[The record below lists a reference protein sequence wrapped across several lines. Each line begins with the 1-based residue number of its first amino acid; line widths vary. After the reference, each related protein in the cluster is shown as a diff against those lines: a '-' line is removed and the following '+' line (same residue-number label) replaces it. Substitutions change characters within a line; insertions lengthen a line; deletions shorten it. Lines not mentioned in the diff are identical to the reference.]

1 MDKKSIIMIGILV
14 LVVIFYFPIMEEL
27 GLYQP
32 AQPLPPAIDTTQVE
46 TQTANQPVQVADIQ
60 AETTNDPDLL
70 QLSDAVVDSV
80 INDTIVVRTQKYAL
94 ILSTYGGGP
103 ISIKLN
109 EYNYRD
115 TNNVEMLPLA
125 TAATPEALFAG
136 GTFSSSKVSY
146 VSSLQPGE
154 YDATNS
160 NFELTYTYT
169 SPEGGQLIKK
179 YIFYPDKYNYDLV
192 FEIKGREQLGF
203 ERKYNLRWN
212 TPLGTTEPQIEMDY
226 QAMEAVAM
234 MSGERE
240 TLDDYTDDKLNQE
253 LTGSTEWA
261 GVRSKYFAA
270 VIIPKNRLADGAF
283 AQGYKSEILT
293 PDGSSVESRSITA
306 GLEMPFANVSN
317 VIDSFTVFVGPLDY
331 NVMSDY
337 DVGLDDILGIGTMP
351 FVGWILKPF
360 AIGLMWLLPI
370 MYGFIPN
377 FGLVIILVALLVK
390 IITLPLSMKSFK
402 SMQAMKELQ
411 PKIEELKKKHKKNP
425 QELNKATMAL
435 YKEHGVSPMSGCL
448 PMLPQMPIL
457 FAMFSVFRQTILL
470 RDAPFFWFIDDLSRG
485 AQSFTDPYIILVVFM
500 VIAQFLSQ
508 KVTMPSSGQ
517 QNKALIYMMPLMIA
531 FFFYTFSSGL
541 ILYWTCYSVFSML
554 DYVLFK
560 RDKKGQVK
568 IS

>member
-1 MDKKSIIMIGILV
+1 MDKKSVIMIGILV
-14 LVVIFYFPIMEEL
+14 VIVIFYFPIMEEL
-27 GLYQP
+27 GLYNP
-32 AQPLPPAIDTTQVE
+32 AEPPPPPVDTTQQIDNQVVKPLE
-46 TQTANQPVQVADIQ
+46 QVVDTQADIKIEPEVVQ
-60 AETTNDPDLL
+60 PLD
-70 QLSDAVVDSV
+70 SAVY
-80 INDTIVVRTQKYAL
+80 DTIVVKTQKYSL
-94 ILSTYGGGP
+94 VLSTFGGGP
-103 ISIKLN
+103 VSIKLN
-109 EYNYRD
+109 DYNYRD
-115 TNNVEMLPLA
+115 TNNIEMLPLA
-125 TAATPEALFAG
+125 TKATPEALFAG
-136 GTFSSSKVSY
+136 GTFSSSDVSY
-146 VSSLQPGE
+146 ISSLQPGE
-154 YDATNS
+154 YDATNQ

-192 FEIKGREQLGF
+192 FEINGREQLGF

-212 TPLGTTEPQIEMDY
+212 TPLGITEPQIEMDY
-226 QAMEAVAM
+226 QATEAVAM

-240 TLDDYTDDKLNQE
+240 TLDDFKDNKLNQE

-261 GVRSKYFAA
+261 GVRSKYFAV
-270 VIIPKNRLADGAF
+270 VIIPRNRPADGVF
-283 AQGYKSEILT
+283 AQGFKKEILI

-317 VIDSFTVFVGPLDY
+317 VSDSFTVFVGPLDY

-337 DVGLDDILGIGTMP
+337 NIGLDDILGIGTMP

-377 FGLVIILVALLVK
+377 YGLVIILVALLVK
-390 IITLPLSMKSFK
+390 VVTLPLSMKSFK
-402 SMQAMKELQ
+402 SMQAMKVLQ
-411 PKIEELKKKHKKNP
+411 PKLEELKKKHKKNP

-435 YKEHGVSPMSGCL
+435 YKENGVSPMSGCL

-470 RDAPFFWFIDDLSRG
+470 RDAPFIWFIDDLSRG
-485 AQSFTDPYIILVVFM
+485 AQSFTDPYIILVVIM

-508 KVTMPSSGQ
+508 KVTMPSNQ
-517 QNKALIYMMPLMIA
+517 QNKALTYMMPLMIA
-531 FFFYTFSSGL
+531 FFFYSFSSGL
-541 ILYWTCYSVFSML
+541 ILYYICFSLFSML

-560 RDKKGQVK
+560 RDKAAQVK

>member
-1 MDKKSIIMIGILV
+1 MDKKSVIMIGILV
-14 LVVIFYFPIMEEL
+14 LIVIFYFPIMEEL
-27 GLYQP
+27 GLYKS
-32 AQPLPPAIDTTQVE
+32 AEPLPPSIDTTQVDNQVTKPVEQVTEIQTE
-46 TQTANQPVQVADIQ
+46 TKIIPELIQP
-60 AETTNDPDLL
+60 
-70 QLSDAVVDSV
+70 SDSTVY
-80 INDTIVVRTQKYAL
+80 DTIVVKTQKYVL

-103 ISIKLN
+103 VSIKLN
-109 EYNYRD
+109 DYNYRD
-115 TNNVEMLPLA
+115 TNNIEMLPLA
-125 TAATPEALFAG
+125 TKATPEALFAG
-136 GTFSSSKVSY
+136 GTFSSSDVSY

-154 YDATNS
+154 YDATNQ

-179 YIFYPDKYNYDLV
+179 YIFYPDKYNFDLV
-192 FEIKGREQLGF
+192 FEINGREQLGF
-203 ERKYNLRWN
+203 ERKYNLSWN
-212 TPLGTTEPQIEMDY
+212 TPLGITEPQIEMDY

-240 TLDDYTDDKLNQE
+240 TLDDFTDNKLSQE

-270 VIIPKNRLADGAF
+270 VIIPKNRPADGTF
-283 AQGYKSEILT
+283 AQGYKKEILI

-317 VIDSFTVFVGPLDY
+317 VSDSFTVFVGPLDY
-331 NVMSDY
+331 NIMSDY
-337 DVGLDDILGIGTMP
+337 NVGLDDILGIGTMP

-370 MYGFIPN
+370 LYGFIPN

-425 QELNKATMAL
+425 QDLNRATMAL

-508 KVTMPSSGQ
+508 KVTMPSNQ
-517 QNKALIYMMPLMIA
+517 QNKALTYMMPLMVA
-531 FFFYTFSSGL
+531 FFFYSFSSGL
-541 ILYWTCYSVFSML
+541 ILYWTCYSVFAML

-568 IS
+568 IG